1 LGSAGIT
8 IKHVFQVSIMA
19 FLAWTLVVSGV
30 REQCIETKAD
40 QKGFAD
46 LT

>member
-1 LGSAGIT
+1 
-8 IKHVFQVSIMA
+8 MA
-19 FLAWTLVVSGV
+19 FLAWTLVVRGV
-30 REQCIETKAD
+30 GEQCIETKAD